1 MQKNRCN
8 PSSDA
13 CDASFIMDTYLFI
26 THDFPSSSA
35 HQYQCPHMKKA
46 REKEV
51 PRQTFLS
58 PLQIGDY

>member
-1 MQKNRCN
+1 MQKTRCN

-13 CDASFIMDTYLFI
+13 LVASLLMDTYLFI
-26 THDFPSSSA
+26 THKFPSSSA

-51 PRQTFLS
+51 PKQTFLS
-58 PLQIGDY
+58 PHYR